1 MEYGYLGIIQEYV
14 LYILYFIFQKVDIYS
29 LGIIFFEMCHRPF
42 STEMERIKVLSDL
55 RMYECILPIEYL
67 KYADV
72 AQKNIIKY
80 V

>member
-1 MEYGYLGIIQEYV
+1 
-14 LYILYFIFQKVDIYS
+14 
-29 LGIIFFEMCHRPF
+29 MCHRPF

-67 KYADV
+67 KCADV

-80 V
+80 VWQIIIINILIFIKMLLF